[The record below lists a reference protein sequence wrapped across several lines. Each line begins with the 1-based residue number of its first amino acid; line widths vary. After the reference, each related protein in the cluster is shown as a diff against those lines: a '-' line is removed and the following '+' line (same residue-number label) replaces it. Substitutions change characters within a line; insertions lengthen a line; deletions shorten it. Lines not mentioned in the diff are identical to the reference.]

1 MTSLYLDHE
10 HKLTFQKI
18 AMPVKLT
25 DSPEAW
31 QREIASE
38 IYKQIPF
45 LSDYAVNVVLDRVD
59 AEKGFAFG
67 AAEVTNKSEA
77 PTPEAKQLPSVRI
90 PLLVR
95 ERMLMPMDVFMDGKG
110 VFPLT
115 PERLREHLF
124 RTDTFETTTRKP
136 SDRGMI
142 DQLYPPSRSHEGMG
156 GSGGGDAMGLGMG
169 KLANPAEMGRRAAI
183 QRMKAE
189 AAANPDHI
197 GSEKGAGL
205 LSTIAHTIPESEAD
219 EFVNQVASDPAL
231 SMAAAS
237 NETFAKLAMIV
248 ARAERVSMQKTAE
261 ALVERIRP
269 TVIQFEKLAGG
280 DFGVKWANV
289 NAFAPQEGVVPP
301 ADANSMAGADLTAMQ
316 PGATVTVGTEKAKKT
331 SLKEE
336 GYTQVTEPGTYKVQD
351 IGTNEEMVGTVMPI
365 VDLDMH
371 PLELFLFS
379 NDHSYSLQDEVAG
392 IRQSD
397 AEGGMMPP
405 GTMPLQ
411 QAQGDGTFVWD
422 VAGKPKALPPMTIQN
437 TAQTPDGSMELHGS
451 TVFGDPVVLT
461 VAPGLETIEPMGEGH
476 YAVPDFLMW
485 LPLQNPTMLAKKP
498 LEIEQLGQAQAVPNQ
513 VQVSGHGGD
522 EFSME
527 GQPVEK
533 LAKRDR
539 QFLKRA
545 QAEFLLVGMGVN
557 PFEVKGILKKAQEHR
572 QVKIAGV
579 IPIVP
584 LSHVHKEMVKKAA
597 KTLANFPYDLRRNL
611 VKEAAVLDDPDT
623 ADKVLAMNF
632 INPENVSAF
641 AAYLPD
647 LDKAAG
653 KLAEMLMAARMGL
666 NQVDEGAVERAMKNL
681 EQVIAGVRLLQ
692 QKELV

>member
-1 MTSLYLDHE
+1 MTSLFLDHE
-10 HKLTFQKI
+10 HKLSFQKI

-25 DSPEAW
+25 DSPESW

-38 IYKQIPF
+38 IYKQIPY

-59 AEKGFAFG
+59 AEKGFAYG

-77 PTPEAKQLPSVRI
+77 PSQEAKELPSVRI

-95 ERMLMPMDVFMDGKG
+95 ERMLMPMDIFMDGKG

-136 SDRGMI
+136 SDRGII
-142 DQLYPPSRSHEGMG
+142 DQLHPPSRSHEGGMG
-156 GSGGGDAMGLGMG
+156 GGGEAMGIGMG
-169 KLANPAEMGRRAAI
+169 KNANAAEMGRRAAI

-197 GSEKGAGL
+197 GSEKGASL
-205 LSTIAHTIPESEAD
+205 VSTIAHTIPETEAD

-231 SMAAAS
+231 SLAAAT
-237 NETFAKLAMIV
+237 NETFGKLAMVI
-248 ARAERVSMQKTAE
+248 ARAERVSMQKTAQ
-261 ALVERIRP
+261 ALVDRIRP
-269 TVIQFEKLAGG
+269 TVVQFEKLASG
-280 DFGVKWANV
+280 DFNVKWAN
-289 NAFAPQEGVVPP
+289 AGAYAPQEGLATPEE
-301 ADANSMAGADLTAMQ
+301 AANMAGTDLSGMQ
-316 PGATVTVGTEKAKKT
+316 AGATVTVGTEKAKKT

-336 GYTQVTEPGTYKVQD
+336 GYVQVSDPGTYKVMD
-351 IGTNEEMVGTVMPI
+351 SSSNEEMVGTVMPV

-371 PLELFLFS
+371 PLELFIFV
-379 NDHSYSLQDEVAG
+379 NDHCYTLQDEIAG

-397 AEGGMMPP
+397 AGEGMMPP
-405 GTMPLQ
+405 QAQPFQ
-411 QAQGDGTFVWD
+411 QAQGDGTFIWD
-422 VAGKPKALPPMTIQN
+422 VAGKPQALPPMTIQN
-437 TAQTPDGSMELHGS
+437 SAQTPDGSVELHGS
-451 TVFGDPVVLT
+451 TVFGDPVTLT
-461 VAPGLETIEPMGEGH
+461 VAPGLQAIEAVGEGH
-476 YAVPDFLMW
+476 YAVPDFLSW
-485 LPLQNPTMLAKKP
+485 LPLQNPTLVAKKP
-498 LEIEQLGQAQAVPNQ
+498 EEVEQLGQAQALPNQ
-513 VQVSGHGGD
+513 VQLSGHGGG

-527 GQPVEK
+527 GPPVEK

-539 QFLKRA
+539 QFLKKA
-545 QAEFLLVGMGVN
+545 QAEFLLVTMGVN
-557 PFEVKGILKKAQEHR
+557 PFEVQGILKTAQERR

-579 IPIVP
+579 VPIVP
-584 LSHVHKEMVKKAA
+584 LSYVHREMVKKAA
-597 KTLANFPYDLRRNL
+597 RTLANFPYDLRRNL

-632 INPENVSAF
+632 INPENISAF

-647 LDKAAG
+647 LDTAAG